1 MDRKQTISRRK
12 FLKIS
17 SCSLAILPA
26 AVIVTDRTNAQ
37 IKAKKEAVN
46 YQDTPNN
53 GKKCVDCQLFQPPN
67 ACIVVEGEISPEGW
81 CSLFVLKQGDAT
93 SD

>member
-1 MDRKQTISRRK
+1 MDHKQTISRRK
-12 FLKIS
+12 FLRLS
-17 SCSLAILPA
+17 SCSLAILP
-26 AVIVTDRTNAQ
+26 VTIIATDGVSAQ

-53 GKKCVDCQLFQPPN
+53 GKKCVDCQLFEPPS
-67 ACIVVEGEISPEGW
+67 ACIVVEGDISPEGW
-81 CSLFVLKQGDAT
+81 CSLFVLKQGNAT